1 MATAQPEKNND
12 YITDDDVPILWY
24 FTDTRICHQRT
35 IILDAIKEIQDTMGD
50 VKINI
55 IWQPMNGKRF
65 DTFYKRDGTEVADT
79 LMKIKKVS
87 YTSNSP
93 IRVALAKSW
102 YPSGADKHSKALTI
116 SRLNLALEVISYY
129 WFRCRCIDLSDI
141 TMVPRTSSSDGIQE
155 EVSDDERT
163 NLRGYEDKKFK
174 DQNYRDAK
182 RLPMEISFYPARR
195 SREIYRKI
203 IQIYGLEPN
212 WEKARNSRD
221 NYWRIDIPAIY
232 TDGKLEILHAPLSG
246 ERAYL
251 AMRNR
256 IVTYV
261 KYEEEKEYEACLPS
275 TFLEDYEWEFL
286 NVQSLD
292 GSRSLDTDLVNYTLA
307 ADNEILI
314 RHIPKPQVSGRE
326 EERERRG
333 ELSGVRTRSRSRSND
348 AGSRSRSGKRS
359 AMDRLG
365 PRVVTE
371 PVDETEIT
379 SEPLSEEDKE
389 ANQSV
394 EQDLVLDPCPVEYME
409 LGNSTPSE
417 LKAVEPEPTKRARVD
432 STDSVQ
438 SVVKSGKSSEESEES
453 EESEV
458 SSSSDEED
466 RKMR

>member
-1 MATAQPEKNND
+1 M
-12 YITDDDVPILWY
+12 
-24 FTDTRICHQRT
+24 
-35 IILDAIKEIQDTMGD
+35 
-50 VKINI
+50 
-55 IWQPMNGKRF
+55 
-65 DTFYKRDGTEVADT
+65 
-79 LMKIKKVS
+79 MKIKKVS
-87 YTSNSP
+87 YTSKSP
-93 IRVALAKSW
+93 VRVALAKSW

-129 WFRCRCIDLSDI
+129 WFRCRCIDISDI

-174 DQNYRDAK
+174 DLNYRDAK

-286 NVQSLD
+286 YALSLD
-292 GSRSLDTDLVNYTLA
+292 GSRSLDTDLVDYTLA

-326 EERERRG
+326 EERERGG
-333 ELSGVRTRSRSRSND
+333 ESGVRTRSRSRSD
-348 AGSRSRSGKRS
+348 GARSRSRSGKRS

-371 PVDETEIT
+371 PVDETEVS
-379 SEPLSEEDKE
+379 SESLSVEDKE

-394 EQDLVLDPCPVEYME
+394 EQVLVLDPCPVEYME
-409 LGNSTPSE
+409 LGRSPPSRMRT
-417 LKAVEPEPTKRARVD
+417 VESEPTKRARID
-432 STDSVQ
+432 STGSVQ

-466 RKMR
+466 RKMRRVSAMIDFLDKYDEAEENRRRKRRKLRRKVEKARKLKSVKKAEQKKK